1 MTEHNNATI
10 LIIEDD
16 KDIREVLDV
25 LLSHEGYNVLQAE
38 EGLSALEMIDD
49 NIDLI
54 ILDIMM
60 PGMSGIDV
68 CREIRKS
75 YNAPI
80 LFLTA
85 KSSDADKA
93 EGLLAGGD
101 DYLTKPFSETE
112 LIARVTALMRRYQ
125 VYRGK
130 SSMDSNETYLTAD
143 GLKLSE
149 QFNAVWKNGVQIDLT
164 DIEYRMLRMFMKHR
178 NRIFSIQ
185 SIYETIWDEPY
196 FYSSNNTV
204 MVHIRKLRK
213 KIEDD
218 PQNPVYII
226 TEWGRGYRFNR

>member
-1 MTEHNNATI
+1 MAEQKNATI

-25 LLSHEGYNVLQAE
+25 LLSHEGYNVMQAE
-38 EGLSALEMIDD
+38 EGLTALEIISDD
-49 NIDLI
+49 VDLI

-68 CREIRKS
+68 CREIRKN

-85 KSSDADKA
+85 KSSDTDKA

-130 SSMDSNETYLTAD
+130 AASDNTETYLVAD
-143 GLKLSE
+143 ALKLSE

-185 SIYETIWDEPY
+185 SIYENIWDEPY

-218 PQNPVYII
+218 PQHPAYIT

>member
-49 NIDLI
+49 SVDLI

-75 YNAPI
+75 HNAPI

-85 KSSDADKA
+85 KSSDSDKA

-125 VYRGK
+125 VYHGK

>member
-1 MTEHNNATI
+1 MAENEKTTI
-10 LIIEDD
+10 LIVEDD
-16 KDIREVLDV
+16 MDIREVLNV
-25 LLSHEGYNVLQAE
+25 LLSHEGYEVLQAE
-38 EGLSALEMIDD
+38 DGLAALNIMDD
-49 NIDLI
+49 SVDLI
-54 ILDIMM
+54 ILDVMM
-60 PGMSGIDV
+60 PGMSGIEV
-68 CREIRKS
+68 CREIRKE

-85 KSSDADKA
+85 KSTDSDKA

-112 LIARVTALMRRYQ
+112 LLARVTALMRRYQ

-130 SSMDSNETYLTAD
+130 MASDSSETYLVAE

-149 QFNAVWKNGVQIDLT
+149 QFNAVWKNGSRIDLT
-164 DIEYRMLRMFMKHR
+164 DIEYRILRMLMKHR

-185 SIYETIWDEPY
+185 TIYETIWNEPY
-196 FYSSNNTV
+196 FYTSNNTV

-218 PQNPVYII
+218 PQNPSYIV

>member
-1 MTEHNNATI
+1 MSENNTATI

-16 KDIREVLDV
+16 DDIREVLDV
-25 LLSHEGYNVLQAE
+25 LLTHEGHHVLQAE
-38 EGLSALEMIDD
+38 EGLTALNMMNDD
-49 NIDLI
+49 IDLI

-68 CREIRKS
+68 CREIRKD
-75 YNAPI
+75 YNVPI

-85 KSSDADKA
+85 KSADADKA

-112 LIARVTALMRRYQ
+112 LLARVTALMRRYQ

-130 SSMDSNETYLTAD
+130 AAPDKHETYISAG
-143 GLKLSE
+143 GLRLSE

-164 DIEYRMLRMFMKHR
+164 DIEYRMLRMFMTHR

-185 SIYETIWDEPY
+185 SIYEMIWDEPY
-196 FYSSNNTV
+196 FYTSNNTV

-218 PQNPVYII
+218 PQSPRYVL
-226 TEWGRGYRFNR
+226 TEWGRGYRFMP

>member
-1 MTEHNNATI
+1 MAEHSNATI

-130 SSMDSNETYLTAD
+130 ASADSSETYLTAD

>member
-49 NIDLI
+49 SVDLI

-75 YNAPI
+75 HNAPI
-80 LFLTA
+80 LFLTS
-85 KSSDADKA
+85 KSSDSDKA

>member
-68 CREIRKS
+68 CREIRES

>member
-1 MTEHNNATI
+1 MNEHNNATI

-16 KDIREVLDV
+16 KDIRGVLDV
-25 LLSHEGYNVLQAE
+25 LLSHEGYHVLQAE
-38 EGLSALEMIDD
+38 EGLTALEMIDD
-49 NIDLI
+49 NVDLI

-60 PGMSGIDV
+60 PGISGIDV
-68 CREIRKS
+68 CREIRKN

-85 KSSDADKA
+85 KSSDSDKA

-112 LIARVTALMRRYQ
+112 LIARVTSLMRRYQ

-130 SSMDSNETYLTAD
+130 TSADNNETYLTAE

>member
-1 MTEHNNATI
+1 MAEQKNATI

-25 LLSHEGYNVLQAE
+25 LLSHEGYNVMQAE
-38 EGLSALEMIDD
+38 EGLTALEIMSDD
-49 NIDLI
+49 VDLI

-68 CREIRKS
+68 CVEIRKN

-85 KSSDADKA
+85 KSSDTDKA

-130 SSMDSNETYLTAD
+130 AAADNTETYLVAD

-185 SIYETIWDEPY
+185 SIYENIWDEPY

-218 PQNPVYII
+218 PQKPLYIV

>member
-49 NIDLI
+49 SIDLI

-213 KIEDD
+213 KIEND